1 MKPLSLSL
9 IYPFLF
15 LFLWSLPAA
24 VSAQT
29 EPAPATANVEASEEA
44 ERWDQSRTQ
53 TEQQYSE
60 GNLEE
65 ALNSAKETVAIADE
79 VFGPAD
85 ARTLESF
92 LLQAQIESDLGLY
105 EEANQTYQHTI
116 ELAQQGPGLEDPLT
130 LNVVDRYADF
140 LSWVGDFENAEA
152 LQRQVIDLS
161 ATALGAE
168 APQTLLR
175 QRALALNLQSQG
187 RFQEA
192 DELLT
197 QTATQLQAVLGPE
210 DPEVLETQSHRV
222 RLLMQTGQLP
232 QARELVEPLLQQ
244 QQFNYGDSAIPTLE
258 SQENL
263 AEILRQQG
271 EYEAAEA
278 RFQEMLQLA
287 QAELGPEDPLTI
299 QGKSHLAQLYE
310 DTGRLD
316 QALLLHQ
323 QVYDVEVALLG
334 PDHPNVATDLNN
346 IASVQRRIGKLAE
359 AEQNFRR
366 SLQVMSET
374 LGDDSPQA
382 ISVSNNL
389 ALLLENQGIYDEA
402 EPLYQKAH
410 ASADVVLGPDH
421 PTTLALANNLAMLYE
436 SQGDFSR
443 AELAYKQVNER
454 NAAVLGPE
462 HPSTLAGLNNLGY
475 LYLRMERPAEA
486 LPLFQNAYRLW
497 SDSLGEKHQNTLKAL
512 NNLGRVQMQ
521 LEDYENAELNLQ
533 AALEGRQEVF
543 GERHP
548 DTLRSMNDMGVLL
561 GKQERT
567 DEGVDLLRKTLELE
581 KEVLGEAHPYTFE
594 TRNALADLLEQL
606 GQLND
611 AFEIRRDGFAQRNT
625 FFDRVLWVA
634 GDNTR
639 KGYISLHKP
648 EQDAYIRNLLQL
660 EDTELAARE
669 LLNVSL
675 QRKGL
680 LLKITSE
687 TQQIAKLSNDPK
699 LAETAAGLLTA
710 RKELAA
716 LTLAGPTPENKDIFL
731 QLVHNLEEQVNSLQ
745 LKIGE
750 QSLRFRESRQTVSAD
765 QVLEALGDVA
775 LVDFL
780 TYQDDMGD
788 ASLVAIVASGGSVQ
802 YHDYGTSDYI
812 TDMIMEYREVIQD
825 FGMADED
832 VKLAGYDMWDVLWSP
847 LTEALGESE
856 ALYLIPDGSLNVL
869 PFDALVD
876 DNDEYL
882 IQSLDLR
889 LISSARD
896 LVLDPL
902 APATGEVVIV
912 AGPDYDTDQIL
923 QSPQARAVTG
933 KRSGSVAQGARMGS
947 GLRGLSF
954 DPLPGAEKEGS
965 IIEAVSRDKER
976 ATQIFS
982 KRDGE
987 EEQLRSLPEVPEVL
1001 HIATHGFFLKEEERL
1016 AQRIAGLNRGST
1028 NRVPPPGDN
1037 PLLRAGLAFAG
1048 LNANAP
1054 LLGEIDTDN
1063 DGVLTAME
1071 VLSLDL
1077 VGTQLVVLSAC
1088 ETGLGEIH
1096 DGEGVYGLRRSFQE
1110 AGVRAVVNS
1119 FWEVSD
1125 DGTQHLMTEFYDRY
1139 LEGTSPRDA
1148 LREAR
1153 LEMVND
1159 PRWSS
1164 PFYWSA
1170 FALVG
1175 RNS

>member
-1 MKPLSLSL
+1 MTRLQNRLTQ
-9 IYPFLF
+9 LF
-15 LFLWSLPAA
+15 VLLLLGGSPAC
-24 VSAQT
+24 VNAQT
-29 EPAPATANVEASEEA
+29 EPTTPGPMVEASSEA
-44 ERWDQSRTQ
+44 ESWDTSRTQ
-53 TEQQYSE
+53 TEQLYSE
-60 GNLEE
+60 GRLEE
-65 ALNSAKETVAIADE
+65 ALAAAKETVAVADQ

-105 EEANQTYQHTI
+105 EEANQTYQQTI
-116 ELAQQGPGLEDPLT
+116 ELAQQGPGVDDPVT
-130 LNVVDRYADF
+130 LHAVDRYADF
-140 LSWVGDFENAEA
+140 LAWVGDLENAEA
-152 LQRQVIDLS
+152 LQRQVLELS
-161 ATALGAE
+161 SQALGAE

-175 QRALALNLQSQG
+175 KRALALNLMDQG

-192 DELLT
+192 DVLLT
-197 QTATQLQAVLGPE
+197 EASTQLEQVLGAE
-210 DPEVLETQSHRV
+210 DPDVLETQAHHV
-222 RLLMQTGQLP
+222 RLFLQTGQLEK
-232 QARELVEPLLQQ
+232 ARSEVEPLLEKQR
-244 QQFNYGDSAIPTLE
+244 FRYGDAAIPTLE
-258 SQENL
+258 SLENL

-271 EYEAAEA
+271 QYDDAEP
-278 RFQEMLQLA
+278 RFQEMINLA
-287 QAELGPEDPLTI
+287 QTELGPEDPLTI

-316 QALLLHQ
+316 EALLLHQ

-334 PDHPNVATDLNN
+334 ADHPNVATDLNN
-346 IASVQRRIGKLAE
+346 IASVQRRLGSLAE

-366 SLQVMSET
+366 ALQVMQDV
-374 LGDDSPQA
+374 LGTDSPQA
-382 ISVSNNL
+382 ISVANNL
-389 ALLLENQGIYDEA
+389 GLLLENQGIYDEA

-410 ASADVVLGPDH
+410 ASAEVVLGNDH

-436 SQGDFSR
+436 SQGDFER
-443 AELAYKQVNER
+443 AELAYKQVNDQ
-454 NAAVLGPE
+454 NAQILGPE

-475 LYLRMERPAEA
+475 LYLRMERPEEA
-486 LPLFQNAYRLW
+486 LPLFQQAYRLW
-497 SDSLGEKHQNTLKAL
+497 AASLGETHQNTLKAL

-521 LEDYENAELNLQ
+521 LEDFETAEMNLQ
-533 AALEGRQEVF
+533 AALDGRREIF

-561 GKQERT
+561 GKLERT
-567 DEGVDLLRKTLELE
+567 DEGVELLQRTLDLE

-611 AFEIRRDGFAQRNT
+611 AFEIRREGFAERNT

-660 EDTELAARE
+660 EDTELAAKE

-687 TQQIAKLSNDPK
+687 TQQITKMANDPK
-699 LAETAAGLLTA
+699 LAETAGKLLTA
-710 RKELAA
+710 RKELAS
-716 LTLAGPTPENKDIFL
+716 LTLAGPTPENKDIFR
-731 QLVHNLEEQVNSLQ
+731 QLVHNLEEQVNDLQ
-745 LKIGE
+745 LQIGE
-750 QSLRFRESRQTVSAD
+750 QSLLFRESRQSVSAD
-765 QVLEALGDVA
+765 QVLESLGEVA

-780 TYQDDMGD
+780 TYRDDLGEP
-788 ASLVAIVASGGSVQ
+788 SLVAIVASEGGLE
-802 YHDYGTSDYI
+802 YYDYGTSDYL
-812 TDMIMEYREVIQD
+812 TDMIMEYREIIQD

-832 VKLAGYDMWDVLWSP
+832 VRLMGYDVWDALWAP
-847 LTEALGESE
+847 LTDALGANE

-876 DNDEYL
+876 DNEEYL
-882 IQSLDLR
+882 IESLDLR

-896 LVLDPL
+896 LVLEPL
-902 APATGEVVIV
+902 EPVRGEVVIV

-923 QSPQARAVTG
+923 QSPQARAVSG
-933 KRSGSVAQGARMGS
+933 KRSGSVAQGVRMGS

-954 DPLPGAEKEGS
+954 DPLPGAEKEGA
-965 IIEAVSRDKER
+965 IIESVSQEKARE
-976 ATQIFS
+976 ALIFS
-982 KRDGE
+982 KQEGE
-987 EEQLRSLPEVPEVL
+987 EQQLRALPATPEVL

-1016 AQRIAGLNRGST
+1016 AQRIAGLNRGGA

-1110 AGVRAVVNS
+1110 AGVRSVVNS

-1125 DGTQHLMTEFYDRY
+1125 DGTQHLMTEFYNRY
-1139 LEGTSPRDA
+1139 LEGMSPRDA